1 MSALIASFLVVFGKA
16 WQQQNVTHG
25 HYLMAA
31 ITSYGLAICEVA
43 VLMIVIDKGWP
54 AVPWIGT
61 GGALGVTC
69 AMYAHRRYFK

>member
-1 MSALIASFLVVFGKA
+1 MGAMIASFFVVFGKA

-25 HYLMAA
+25 HYAWAA

-43 VLMIVIDKGWP
+43 ILLIVIDKGWP

-61 GGALGVTC
+61 GGALGVTS
-69 AMYAHRRYFK
+69 AMWLHKRIR